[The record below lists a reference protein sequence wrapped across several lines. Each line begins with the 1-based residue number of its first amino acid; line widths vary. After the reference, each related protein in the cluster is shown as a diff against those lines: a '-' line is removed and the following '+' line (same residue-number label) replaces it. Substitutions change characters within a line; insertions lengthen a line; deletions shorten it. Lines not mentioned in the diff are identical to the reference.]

1 MAASTARF
9 GCFCSPGDYANFK
22 FPPNSRHNQQLW
34 SSCDLREFNVAYDV
48 GEEPLAFNEGFSVE
62 TLTRMSD
69 LKISFRVTLYAE
81 PDDER

>member
-1 MAASTARF
+1 M
-9 GCFCSPGDYANFK
+9 
-22 FPPNSRHNQQLW
+22 
-34 SSCDLREFNVAYDV
+34 AYDV